1 MGSFATD
8 VKVMDECS
16 NAICML
22 LLRQSWLE
30 VAHGT
35 ALAPARRLQ
44 MEWRNNTIPL
54 LSSQSD
60 TMAWKK
66 TVQPWKCKSIWVLAL
81 NIQLYGLRSYGW
93 YFNSFKLCRSLC
105 IEVHMNGIMHN
116 VRQSFGLFNGCNAC
130 QVCHRQACL
139 PASKFE
145 KERYDLSVNASH
157 PIVQVQRQYQPRCW
171 FQYHV

>member
-44 MEWRNNTIPL
+44 ME
-54 LSSQSD
+54 
-60 TMAWKK
+60 
-66 TVQPWKCKSIWVLAL
+66 
-81 NIQLYGLRSYGW
+81 
-93 YFNSFKLCRSLC
+93 
-105 IEVHMNGIMHN
+105 
-116 VRQSFGLFNGCNAC
+116 
-130 QVCHRQACL
+130 
-139 PASKFE
+139 
-145 KERYDLSVNASH
+145 
-157 PIVQVQRQYQPRCW
+157 
-171 FQYHV
+171 